1 MDSQLL
7 RNILESCLL
16 VAGRAMNLQQLEKL
30 FVDDID
36 RPNRADIKAAL
47 VQLQAEYQGRGIELV
62 EVSSGWRLQSRQ
74 DMAHWVGQL
83 FQEKPPRYSRALLE
97 TLVLIAYRQ
106 PITRGE
112 IEEIRGVA
120 VSSNII
126 RTLLDREWIRE
137 VGQKEVPGR
146 PSLWGTTKQF
156 LDYFNLQRLDEM
168 PTLAEARDLAEIEAT
183 LAAEVG
189 PIDGA
194 TNAEAANDS
203 DSTSATDEHKG
214 RDEALNDQENSPEQ
228 DNSELVNLAGGLPG
242 ASAEPPA
249 NSSYKGESP
258 ADAIVEANNH
268 GASNGLATKSE
279 PVSEDG
285 GGQAQTALRTAIDEF
300 ATEHQ
305 RQIEA
310 QNLAQKERVP
320 MVSTVKNASP
330 EIIDEG
336 VIGKP
341 LAGDDYGSDEVV
353 PNNGEP

>member
-1 MDSQLL
+1 
-7 RNILESCLL
+7 
-16 VAGRAMNLQQLEKL
+16 
-30 FVDDID
+30 
-36 RPNRADIKAAL
+36 
-47 VQLQAEYQGRGIELV
+47 
-62 EVSSGWRLQSRQ
+62 
-74 DMAHWVGQL
+74 MAHWVGQL

-126 RTLLDREWIRE
+126 RTLLEREWIRE
-137 VGQKEVPGR
+137 VGHKEVPGR
-146 PSLWGTTKQF
+146 PSLWGTTRQF

-168 PTLAEARDLAEIEAT
+168 PTLAEARELAEIEAT

-194 TNAEAANDS
+194 ANAEAANDS
-203 DSTSATDEHKG
+203 DGTNSTQERSEF
-214 RDEALNDQENSPEQ
+214 DEAHNDQENSPEH
-228 DNSELVNLAGGLPG
+228 DNSELVDLAGGLPG
-242 ASAEPPA
+242 ATTEPPV
-249 NSSYKGESP
+249 NSGNNGDIP
-258 ADAIVEANNH
+258 ADTEVAVNNH
-268 GASNGLATKSE
+268 GASNGLATKPE
-279 PVSEDG
+279 TVGEDG

-310 QNLAQKERVP
+310 QNQAMSERMP
-320 MVSTVKNASP
+320 KASTVKNVSA
-330 EIIDEG
+330 EIVDEG

-341 LAGDDYGSDEVV
+341 LTGGDYDSDEVV
-353 PNNGEP
+353 PNSGEP